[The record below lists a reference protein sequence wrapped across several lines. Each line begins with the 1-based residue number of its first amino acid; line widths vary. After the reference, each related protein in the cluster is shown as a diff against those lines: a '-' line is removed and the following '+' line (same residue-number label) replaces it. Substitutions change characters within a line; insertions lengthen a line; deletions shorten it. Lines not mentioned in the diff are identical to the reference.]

1 MHKWK
6 IQQEDMLFKG
16 LIYLLPKQDNQEK
29 VKKKREKMG
38 VTEERIRQA
47 AAMNTRS
54 IQSKANVSSANIEL
68 EREKAN
74 AAKANAKPGSMAA
87 KANLVKEFSEKNNR
101 K

>member
-1 MHKWK
+1 
-6 IQQEDMLFKG
+6 
-16 LIYLLPKQDNQEK
+16 
-29 VKKKREKMG
+29 
-38 VTEERIRQA
+38 
-47 AAMNTRS
+47 MNTRS
-54 IQSKANVSSANIEL
+54 IQSKANVSSANIEM

>member
-1 MHKWK
+1 
-6 IQQEDMLFKG
+6 
-16 LIYLLPKQDNQEK
+16 
-29 VKKKREKMG
+29 
-38 VTEERIRQA
+38 
-47 AAMNTRS
+47 MNTRS

-74 AAKANAKPGSMAA
+74 EAKANAKPGSMAA